1 MGADQEI
8 QSAGEGDLCDLCGLA
23 YDAADEEHDWLG
35 VELSRAAPDD
45 WPAFDWLLFCSQ
57 QHASEWFLRPL
68 PPVEPP
74 APLPPLTLS
83 DRLEGALVVGGLTL
97 MALLMGLGLLTA
109 LRFLIDVVT

>member
-8 QSAGEGDLCDLCGLA
+8 QFAGEGDLCDLCGLA

-45 WPAFDWLLFCSQ
+45 WPTIGWLVFCSQ

-68 PPVEPP
+68 PPVEPYAPVP
-74 APLPPLTLS
+74 ATS
-83 DRLEGALVVGGLTL
+83 GRLEDALLIGALCL
-97 MALLMGLGLLTA
+97 MALLMGLGLWTA
-109 LRFLIDVVT
+109 LRFLVGLATS